1 MDSRTDRTRPT
12 EELGARRDGPAPEG
26 RDRQRGIDRA
36 IALMEALLRQ
46 RAPMRIGELARLI
59 NAPRS
64 TAYEIVKR
72 LVEADI
78 LDVVSDD
85 GRVYFGRAMHLF
97 GRAYADANP
106 FYRRARDVLERLA
119 AETGAT
125 TQLCALRGN
134 KYVVVESRD
143 GPGLFRITVDIGADV
158 PIPWTASGR
167 LLLGHMTADEIRD
180 FVPREDYRLPD
191 GRVLAV
197 DEFVKDVMRATAAG
211 RCATTGL
218 ADRFTW
224 CLAAPIRDRRNVTIS
239 TLCFVVPADTDEA
252 RREQLLDLLASA
264 AEALSDHP

>member
-1 MDSRTDRTRPT
+1 MDSRTDRTRLMD
-12 EELGARRDGPAPEG
+12 ELGTRKGGAAPEG

-46 RAPMRIGELARLI
+46 RAPTRIGELARLI

-106 FYRRARDVLERLA
+106 FYRRAREVLERLA

-134 KYVVVESRD
+134 KYVVVDSRD
-143 GPGLFRITVDIGADV
+143 GPALFRITVDIGAEV

-191 GRVLAV
+191 GRVLSV
-197 DEFVKDVMRATAAG
+197 DEFVTDVMRATEAG